1 MRAIELLEKEQ
12 PNPQSSGNIN
22 QLKTDIIS
30 QVKKTDDE
38 ILLDKIY
45 TVLNKSGLTDRI
57 AGTLKRDTDTEGFV
71 TDITQLIIDTPGTYQ
86 EKHAFIE
93 GFPTG
98 YVNIKTMLSGE
109 RVRFDDLLTGGPFVK
124 TVFNALKRVTFG
136 TAKGPGEFALAV
148 LSPHIRITG
157 KGDLNIGKDIIEVKA
172 SAGANVSSGG
182 GRLGTPG
189 LLKSDDVANIIQT
202 YTKVN
207 LARAVP
213 GGNISLGTLIQLSAK
228 LDNAQRRTLGQ
239 KVFGYIFGKGVNIAG
254 CVSALVAGDLDALKK
269 GYVMSNYECYQK
281 DSGFTGVMLINF
293 TLGELQYYKDP
304 AQMAQQIFDP
314 AVYLVSKDKAAQARQ
329 IISQV
334 TLRPISEPKVVMPT
348 VAAGK
353 TRLTAK
359 EENAIYD
366 YAHSLIANA
375 GLSKDNNADAMA
387 ENIADIVRKGLLAGR
402 APASIVKSVKTK
414 YPELV
419 KKKEPVA
426 VAQQP
431 TK

>member
-12 PNPQSSGNIN
+12 PKLQSSGNIN
-22 QLKTDIIS
+22 QLKTDIVS
-30 QVKKTDDE
+30 QVQKTDDE

-57 AGTLKRDTDTEGFV
+57 AGILKRDTDTEGFV

-86 EKHAFIE
+86 EKYAFIQ

-98 YVNIKTMLSGE
+98 YVNIKKMLSGE
-109 RVRFDDLLTGGPFVK
+109 RVKFDDLLTGGPFVK
-124 TVFNALKRVTFG
+124 TVFSALKRVTFG

-148 LSPHIRITG
+148 LSPYIRITG

-189 LLKSDDVANIIQT
+189 LLKSDEVANIIQT
-202 YTKVN
+202 YTKIN

-228 LDNAQRRTLGQ
+228 LDNAQRKTLGQ
-239 KVFGYIFGKGVNIAG
+239 KVFGYIFGKGVNISS
-254 CVSALVAGDLDALKK
+254 CISALVAGDLDALKK
-269 GYVMSNYECYQK
+269 GYVMANYECYQK
-281 DSGFTGVMLINF
+281 DSGFTGLMLINF
-293 TLGELQYYKDP
+293 TLGELHYYKDP
-304 AQMAQQIFDP
+304 AQMTQQIFDP

-334 TLRPISEPKVVMPT
+334 TLRPIAEPKVLMP
-348 VAAGK
+348 ALQSGK
-353 TRLTAK
+353 SKLSSK
-359 EENAIYD
+359 DEDAIYN
-366 YAHSLIANA
+366 YANSLIDKA
-375 GLSKDNNADAMA
+375 GIAGTSSDLLAD
-387 ENIADIVRKGLLAGR
+387 NIADVVRDGLLKGT
-402 APASIVKSVKTK
+402 APANILRSIKAKF
-414 YPELV
+414 PELV
-419 KKKEPVA
+419 KKKEVPA
-426 VAQQP
+426 AEP
-431 TK
+431 ILK

>member
-12 PNPQSSGNIN
+12 PKLQSSGNIN
-22 QLKTDIIS
+22 QLKTDIVS
-30 QVKKTDDE
+30 QVQKTDDE

-86 EKHAFIE
+86 EKYAFIQ

-98 YVNIKTMLSGE
+98 YVNIKKMLSGE
-109 RVRFDDLLTGGPFVK
+109 RVKFDDLLTGGPFVK
-124 TVFNALKRVTFG
+124 TVFSALKRVTFG

-148 LSPHIRITG
+148 LSPYIRITG

-189 LLKSDDVANIIQT
+189 LLKSDEVANIIQT
-202 YTKVN
+202 YTKIN

-213 GGNISLGTLIQLSAK
+213 EGNISLGTLIQLSAK
-228 LDNAQRRTLGQ
+228 LDNAQRKTLGQ
-239 KVFGYIFGKGVNIAG
+239 KVFGYIFGKGVNISS

-269 GYVMSNYECYQK
+269 GYVMANYECYQK
-281 DSGFTGVMLINF
+281 DSGFTGLMLINF
-293 TLGELQYYKDP
+293 TLGELHYYKDP
-304 AQMAQQIFDP
+304 AQMTQQIFDP
-314 AVYLVSKDKAAQARQ
+314 TVYLVSKDKAAQARQ

-334 TLRPISEPKVVMPT
+334 TLRPIAEPKVLMP
-348 VAAGK
+348 ALRSGK
-353 TRLTAK
+353 SKLSSK
-359 EENAIYD
+359 DEDAIYD
-366 YAHSLIANA
+366 YANSLIDKA
-375 GLSKDNNADAMA
+375 GIASTSSDLLADN
-387 ENIADIVRKGLLAGR
+387 IVDVVRDGLLKGT
-402 APASIVKSVKTK
+402 APASILRSIKAKF
-414 YPELV
+414 PELV
-419 KKKEPVA
+419 KKKEVPA
-426 VAQQP
+426 AEP
-431 TK
+431 ILK